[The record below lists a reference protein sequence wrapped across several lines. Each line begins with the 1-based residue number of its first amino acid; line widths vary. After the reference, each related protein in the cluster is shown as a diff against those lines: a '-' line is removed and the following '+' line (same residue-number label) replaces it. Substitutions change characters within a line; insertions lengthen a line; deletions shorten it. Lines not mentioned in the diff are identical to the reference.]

1 MQIPF
6 IPFTASAF
14 AAARNPRIAPDGD
27 ANPAPK
33 A

>member
-6 IPFTASAF
+6 IPFHASAS
-14 AAARNPRIAPDGD
+14 AAARDPRIAPDGD
-27 ANPAPK
+27 ARPATE